1 MPSNDKNGV
10 LTTFA
15 QRIAELRKR
24 HGWSQRELATQ
35 FGTSAAIAGRY
46 ERGDV
51 APSIEVARKIADA
64 FGVTLDYMTDPEASS
79 DAIEDQEMLDRLN
92 GIGRLPDDER
102 SRIIEVVDALVR
114 DANARA
120 AYNGRKSKKKS
131 A

>member
-1 MPSNDKNGV
+1 MPTTKNGV

-15 QRIAELRKR
+15 KRISELRKVR
-24 HGWSQRELATQ
+24 GWSQGELAKQ

-64 FGVTLDYMTDPEASS
+64 LGVTLDYLTDANAST
-79 DAIEDQEMLDRLN
+79 DALQDQEMLDRLN
-92 GIGRLPDDER
+92 GIQRLPSNER
-102 SRIIEVVDALVR
+102 SRIIEVIDALVR

-120 AYNGRKSKKKS
+120 TYNGKKK
-131 A
+131 

>member
-1 MPSNDKNGV
+1 MTPKKNGV

-15 QRIAELRKR
+15 KRIGELRKS
-24 HGWSQRELATQ
+24 HGWSQSELAKQ

-64 FGVTLDYMTDPEASS
+64 LGVTLDYMTDP
-79 DAIEDQEMLDRLN
+79 DAPEDSIQDQETLDRLH
-92 GIGRLPDDER
+92 GIQRLPTDER
-102 SRIIEVVDALVR
+102 SRVIEVIDALVR

-120 AYNGRKSKKKS
+120 TYNGKKSKKS